1 MTFSLKPH
9 HLKLYKDI
17 LRLLMKY
24 GHSDLTREITADELE
39 TDARP
44 REPGK
49 ESPPEELVD
58 DLEKMGPTFVKLGQL
73 LSSRADLLPEPYLQ
87 ALARLQDRV
96 KPFPAEQAEQIVEN
110 ELGARLSKAF
120 SWFDPEPM
128 AAASLGQVHRAALR
142 DQRPVVVK
150 VQRPGIRQQIAE
162 DFAALE
168 KVATLLDEHTEIGR
182 RYRFSKLL
190 DEFKTALAHELD
202 YEHEAANL
210 VHLAA
215 NMSEFP
221 RLRVP
226 LPIQDYTTRS
236 VLTMDYIRGTK
247 ITQLSPLSRLD
258 IDGPQLAEEL
268 FRAYLKQVLVDGLF
282 HADPHPGNV
291 FLTDD
296 GRIALLDLGMVGRT
310 TPGMREQLL
319 KLLLAVSEGE
329 GETAVEIVLRISQ
342 TSEEFDLPEFR
353 RKIGQVVLEQETAD
367 LQRLNIGKALLRV
380 GKISSD
386 TGLSAPAELT
396 LLGKTLLQLDQIGQI
411 LAPEFNPNESIRRN
425 AVQLLRQQLWRSSS
439 PARLWGPLLEAKD
452 FVGGLPNRLNKILD
466 ALGNAELELKVKT
479 PDAGHLLAGFQKIAN
494 RITMG
499 IILAALIVSASL
511 LMPIQTSFRLF
522 GYPGLAILCFLLAAS
537 GGVCLVLSI
546 LIKDYKDRRKTR
558 H

>member
-39 TDARP
+39 TDAHP

-215 NMSEFP
+215 NMAEFP

>member
-1 MTFSLKPH
+1 
-9 HLKLYKDI
+9 
-17 LRLLMKY
+17 
-24 GHSDLTREITADELE
+24 
-39 TDARP
+39 
-44 REPGK
+44 
-49 ESPPEELVD
+49 
-58 DLEKMGPTFVKLGQL
+58 
-73 LSSRADLLPEPYLQ
+73 
-87 ALARLQDRV
+87 
-96 KPFPAEQAEQIVEN
+96 
-110 ELGARLSKAF
+110 
-120 SWFDPEPM
+120 
-128 AAASLGQVHRAALR
+128 
-142 DQRPVVVK
+142 
-150 VQRPGIRQQIAE
+150 
-162 DFAALE
+162 
-168 KVATLLDEHTEIGR
+168 
-182 RYRFSKLL
+182 
-190 DEFKTALAHELD
+190 
-202 YEHEAANL
+202 
-210 VHLAA
+210 
-215 NMSEFP
+215 
-221 RLRVP
+221 
-226 LPIQDYTTRS
+226 
-236 VLTMDYIRGTK
+236 
-247 ITQLSPLSRLD
+247 
-258 IDGPQLAEEL
+258 
-268 FRAYLKQVLVDGLF
+268 
-282 HADPHPGNV
+282 
-291 FLTDD
+291 
-296 GRIALLDLGMVGRT
+296 
-310 TPGMREQLL
+310 
-319 KLLLAVSEGE
+319 
-329 GETAVEIVLRISQ
+329 VLRISQ

-466 ALGNAELELKVKT
+466 AIGNAELELKVKT
-479 PDAGHLLAGFQKIAN
+479 PYAGHLLAGFQKIAN

>member
-215 NMSEFP
+215 NMAEFP